1 MTLPSGRLQKI
12 SNENIFIDFAHTPD
26 ALKAVC
32 SELKKK
38 NHKGLKLVFGAGGN
52 RDQGK
57 RELMGNVAQKYAKK
71 IYITSDNPR
80 FEKPEEIIEMIARG
94 INDKGKVIIE
104 PDRAEAISMAINE
117 LKKGEILLITGKGH
131 EEYQIIGD
139 EKKPFS
145 DYEEILK
152 CIK

>member
-1 MTLPSGRLQKI
+1 MYKRQ
-12 SNENIFIDFAHTPD
+12 PD
-26 ALKAVC
+26 ALEAVC

-38 NHKGLKLVFGAGGN
+38 NHKGLKLVFGAGGD

-71 IYITSDNPR
+71 VYITSDNPR
-80 FEKPEEIIEMIARG
+80 FEKPEEIIEMIVAG
-94 INDKGKVIIE
+94 ISDKDKVIIE
-104 PDRAEAISMAINE
+104 PDRAEAISMAISE
-117 LKKGEILLITGKGH
+117 LNKDEILLITGKGH
-131 EEYQIIGD
+131 EEYQIIEN